1 MNTIESYYEYNVPMF
16 PGMNRENN
24 TYISDIKELEVTTQ
38 DNNVIPVRWVQFK
51 IPISKPDKAEGGISD
66 YRSIRFMRMFLSKF
80 SENTVLR
87 FGTMELI
94 RGDYR
99 RFEKT
104 LDEVTFEDPTNDET
118 LLDRKSTRLNSSHVK
133 ISYAVFCL

>member
-1 MNTIESYYEYNVPMF
+1 SFSSSCAQLDLHSF
-16 PGMNRENN
+16 PTRRS
-24 TYISDIKELEVTTQ
+24 SDL
-38 DNNVIPVRWVQFK
+38 R
-51 IPISKPDKAEGGISD
+51 AEGGISD